1 MWPKISQ
8 LVAVHRYALHSIL
21 EGLGKKPQLLYAL
34 LLARRATGLQ
44 VAVEAVPQQSLAN
57 L

>member
-8 LVAVHRYALHSIL
+8 LVAVHRYALHSIS